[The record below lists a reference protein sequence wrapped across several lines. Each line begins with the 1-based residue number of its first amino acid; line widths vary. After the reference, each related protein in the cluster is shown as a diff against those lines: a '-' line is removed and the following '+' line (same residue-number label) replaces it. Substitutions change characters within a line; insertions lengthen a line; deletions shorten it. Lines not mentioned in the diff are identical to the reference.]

1 MRPAKRLT
9 PQVKPARRHRSA
21 TRPEHERKRSE
32 MFAIYRNSPRSR
44 KRSMSA
50 CTLEGR
56 MRNGCQYGTVTKVQ
70 WTSPHVM
77 TYIDVKDNSGKI
89 TNWKVE
95 LGSPT
100 QLTKIGWTRDML
112 KVGEMINLQGWQAK
126 NGTNFANAEE
136 VTMANGQKLS
146 AASSYDSIKRE
157 GVATSGSKTPKPE
170 GNEKSTAPKST
181 APKSTAPK
189 STAPKY

>member
-1 MRPAKRLT
+1 
-9 PQVKPARRHRSA
+9 
-21 TRPEHERKRSE
+21 
-32 MFAIYRNSPRSR
+32 
-44 KRSMSA
+44 
-50 CTLEGR
+50 
-56 MRNGCQYGTVTKVQ
+56 MRNLTACATITALLLSAATASAHHAFSRDFDQSKPVTLSGTVTKVQ

-77 TYIDVKDNSGKI
+77 TYIDVKDSNGKV

-95 LGSPT
+95 LGSPA
-100 QLTKIGWTRDML
+100 QLTKAGWTRDML
-112 KVGEMINLQGWQAK
+112 KVGEMVNLQGWQAK

-146 AASSYDSIKRE
+146 AASSHDSIKRE

-170 GNEKSTAPKST
+170 SNEKTTP
-181 APKSTAPK
+181 PK

>member
-1 MRPAKRLT
+1 
-9 PQVKPARRHRSA
+9 
-21 TRPEHERKRSE
+21 
-32 MFAIYRNSPRSR
+32 
-44 KRSMSA
+44 
-50 CTLEGR
+50 
-56 MRNGCQYGTVTKVQ
+56 MRNLTVCAAITALLLSAGTASAHHAFSRDFDENKPVTLNGTITKVQ
-70 WTSPHVM
+70 WASPHVM
-77 TYIDVKDNSGKI
+77 TYIDVKDANGKV
-89 TNWKVE
+89 TNWKIE
-95 LGSPT
+95 MGSPT
-100 QLTKIGWTRDML
+100 QLSKAGWTRDKL
-112 KVGEMINLQGWQAK
+112 KVGEMVSLQGWQAK

-189 STAPKY
+189 Y